1 MGINVNTVY
10 TTVLSILNKEQR
22 GYLTPYEYNLLASQ
36 VQLEVFETFFEDY
49 NQYLRMPKTDE
60 EYASRIEH
68 VRDEYQLFEKFESAS
83 ANTNPSNVYTYP
95 TDLHRLG
102 SVFYNGVKGS
112 PRIQLVSQREFRQL
126 NMSPLTQPSET
137 FPIATF
143 KDNKLTVY
151 PQITNGNP
159 AVTSVSDVKF
169 SYMRKPTDPR
179 WGFYV
184 GDLGQ
189 YIYDSRTFST
199 SKLIIGQTF
208 TVFPSFPVGTTA
220 AAGTYTGVVTSTNGV
235 GTGCLL
241 DITIAGS
248 GTITLS
254 NANTT
259 IKISTLDNSSGYAV
273 NNALSVAAGAFGSLN
288 NGFSLRLIEAKDLM
302 TKTNTTQGSIDYEI
316 DDSQRNTVT
325 MEILKYSGVIV
336 KDPGVVNA
344 AYKELAED
352 QANEKR

>member
-68 VRDEYQLFEKFESAS
+68 IRDEYQIFEKFESAS
-83 ANTNPSNVYTYP
+83 ANTNPSNIYTYP

-159 AVTSVSDVKF
+159 PATSVNDVKF
-169 SYMRKPTDPR
+169 SYMRKPTIVTGKR
-179 WGFYV
+179 
-184 GDLGQ
+184 
-189 YIYDSRTFST
+189 
-199 SKLIIGQTF
+199 F
-208 TVFPSFPVGTTA
+208 TR
-220 AAGTYTGVVTSTNGV
+220 
-235 GTGCLL
+235 
-241 DITIAGS
+241 
-248 GTITLS
+248 LS
-254 NANTT
+254 
-259 IKISTLDNSSGYAV
+259 
-273 NNALSVAAGAFGSLN
+273 
-288 NGFSLRLIEAKDLM
+288 
-302 TKTNTTQGSIDYEI
+302 
-316 DDSQRNTVT
+316 
-325 MEILKYSGVIV
+325 
-336 KDPGVVNA
+336 
-344 AYKELAED
+344 
-352 QANEKR
+352 

>member
-36 VQLEVFETFFEDY
+36 VQLGVFESFFEDY
-49 NQYLRMPKTDE
+49 NQYLRMPKTSE

-68 VRDEYQLFEKFESAS
+68 IRDEYQIFEKYESAS
-83 ANTNPSNVYTYP
+83 TNTTPSNVYGYP

-102 SVFYNGVKGS
+102 TAFYNGVKGS

-151 PQITNGNP
+151 PQITNPP
-159 AVTSVSDVKF
+159 AATSVNDVKF
-169 SYMRKPTDPR
+169 SYIRKPVDPR
-179 WGFYV
+179 WGYYV
-184 GDLGQ
+184 GSLGQ
-189 YIYDSRTFST
+189 YIYDSRTFGT
-199 SKLIIGQTF
+199 NKLIIGKTF
-208 TVFPSFPVGTTA
+208 TVPSFSGGTTA
-220 AAGTYTGVVTSTNGV
+220 TAGTYTGIATTTSGS
-235 GTGCLL
+235 GSGCKL
-241 DITIAGS
+241 DITVAGS
-248 GTITLS
+248 GTVTLS

-259 IKISTLDNSSGYAV
+259 ITISTLDNSTDYAV
-273 NNALSVAAGAFGSLN
+273 GNTLTLAGGSFGSLN
-288 NGFSLRLIEAKDLM
+288 NAITTRAITADDLM
-302 TKTNTTQGSIDYEI
+302 TKTNTTQGSIDYEV
-316 DDSQRNTVT
+316 DDAQRSTIT

-352 QANEKR
+352 EANEKR

>member
-36 VQLEVFETFFEDY
+36 IQLEVFESFFEDY

-68 VRDEYQLFEKFESAS
+68 IRDEYQLFEMFESAS
-83 ANTNPSNVYTYP
+83 QNTNPSNVYAYP

-102 SVFYNGVKGS
+102 TVFYNGVKGS

-159 AVTSVSDVKF
+159 AVTSVNDVKF

-179 WGFYV
+179 WGYYI
-184 GDLGQ
+184 GSLGQ

-208 TVFPSFPVGTTA
+208 TIFPIPVGTTA
-220 AAGTYTGVVTSTNGV
+220 VAGTYTGVVTSTNGS

-241 DITIAGS
+241 DITVAGS

-254 NANTT
+254 SANTT
-259 IKISTLDNSSGYAV
+259 VKISTLDNSSGYAV
-273 NNALSVAAGAFGSLN
+273 NDALSVAPGAFGSLN
-288 NGFSLRLIEAKDLM
+288 NGFSLAPAIEAKDLM

-316 DDSQRNTVT
+316 DDSQRNIVT

-352 QANEKR
+352 EANEKR